1 MRILHNRRERD
12 MSTPIERTPP
22 RRRSRPKG
30 PLRVALEPTL
40 HTHVPDEARIDPDAA
55 WGDEDRL
62 EMIASNA
69 YYRAERRGFL
79 PGYELADWLEAERE
93 VDAMLRRST

>member
-1 MRILHNRRERD
+1 
-12 MSTPIERTPP
+12 MSTPIQRIPTP
-22 RRRSRPKG
+22 RRSRPSAAL
-30 PLRVALEPTL
+30 PIALEPTL
-40 HTHVPDEARIDPDAA
+40 HTHVPDESRVDPDAA
-55 WGDEDRL
+55 WDDEDRL

-79 PGYELADWLEAERE
+79 PGHELADWLEAERE